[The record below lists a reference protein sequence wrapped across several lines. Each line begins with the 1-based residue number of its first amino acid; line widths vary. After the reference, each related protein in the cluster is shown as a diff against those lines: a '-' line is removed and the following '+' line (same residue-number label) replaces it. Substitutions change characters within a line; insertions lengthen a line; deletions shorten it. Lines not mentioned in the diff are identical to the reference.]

1 MTTAA
6 AAWLLSAVD
15 PHGTLLCLLAFLLAV
30 VGATRLCSGGR
41 RRPRPPPGPRGWPV
55 VGNLFQLGAAPH
67 VRLTELS
74 GVYGDVFRLQLGA
87 RAAVV
92 VNGWSS
98 VRQALVGQLD
108 DFASRPNFAS
118 FAQYADGKSISF
130 QPYTAMFRLHRKL
143 ATRGLRALLAGEV
156 AESVVRREAAA
167 LVELWTRRGD
177 GDGPV
182 DPAAD
187 VTLSVGGVLY
197 SLCFGQHADIR
208 DDADY
213 REFVTETNPSTE
225 LFAAGNQVEL
235 LPAWIRLFWRRSR
248 RRQFS
253 ERMARLV
260 ALNARK
266 RREHAATAPGDGEAA
281 NMLDIL
287 MRATRQ
293 VNETERR
300 QVGLTDDHLLST
312 TIEFISAGTDTS
324 STTLLWL
331 LLYMAV
337 YPDEQRRI
345 QRDID
350 DVVSG
355 DGPPTHAECL
365 RIPRAEATIFE
376 VMRLSTIVP
385 FALPHCAVADV
396 TLDGYD
402 IPRDTLVLINLWS
415 VAHDAR
421 IWDDV
426 DDFRPERFLTKRAD
440 GYVVNRQ
447 MAHRFLPFSAGRRRC
462 IGEVLGRMQV
472 LMIFATILHK
482 CTIRL
487 PEGCVPDLSPEFG
500 DLLKPRPYK
509 VCIDAR

>member
-1 MTTAA
+1 MTA
-6 AAWLLSAVD
+6 AAWLLSTVD
-15 PHGTLLCLLAFLLAV
+15 PHGSLLCLLAFLLAV
-30 VGATRLCSGGR
+30 VGATRLCNGGKR
-41 RRPRPPPGPRGWPV
+41 RRHLPPGPRGWPV
-55 VGNLFQLGAAPH
+55 VGNLFQLGDAPH

-74 GVYGDVFRLQLGA
+74 SVYGDVFRLQLGA
-87 RAAVV
+87 CPTVV

-98 VRQALVGQLD
+98 VRQALVKQLD
-108 DFASRPNFAS
+108 DFASRPNFSS
-118 FAQYADGKSISF
+118 FQQYADGKSISF

-143 ATRGLRALLAGEV
+143 ASRGLRTLLADDV
-156 AESVVRREAAA
+156 AEEVVRREAAG
-167 LVELWTRRGD
+167 LVELWTRRVD
-177 GDGPV
+177 ARPL
-182 DPAAD
+182 DPASD
-187 VTLSVGGVLY
+187 VTLAVGGVLY
-197 SLCFGQHADIR
+197 SLCFGRHADIR

-213 REFVTETNPSTE
+213 RQFVAESNPSTE

-266 RREHAATAPGDGEAA
+266 RCEHSATGDGEAG

-293 VNETERR
+293 VSEDEKRL
-300 QVGLTDDHLLST
+300 VGLTDDHLLST

-337 YPDEQRRI
+337 HPEEQRRI

-350 DVVSG
+350 AVVSG
-355 DGPPTHAECL
+355 EGPPTHAECL

-385 FALPHCAVADV
+385 FALPHCAVADA
-396 TLDGYD
+396 TLEGYD
-402 IPRDTLVLINLWS
+402 VPRDTLVLINLWS

-421 IWDDV
+421 VWDHV
-426 DDFRPERFLTKRAD
+426 NDFRPDRFLTKRAD

-472 LMIFATILHK
+472 LMLFVTILHK

-487 PEGCVPDLSPEFG
+487 PEGYEPDLSPVFG

-509 VCIDAR
+509 ICIDAR